1 MERETT
7 EMLPELQALLIYVE
21 KPAEPTGN
29 RGQWRQGY
37 GSARRTVT
45 VAVMKGEG
53 RGEDRRRPGDFLG
66 LAWAGRSQLYT
77 AEPEDL
83 SRRAQSTQQAPLLE
97 KVGEDAQRRACMEMV
112 GAGGAWLGRA
122 IRALNV
128 VRFLSAGFR
137 DSPLSFMFCS
147 PSTARPGVNLFT
159 SSRTQHTFSNSE
171 RVSFFSSEK
180 SLSHSCFER
189 CLFPN
194 LSSLLQNSLLNANWV
209 FLI

>member
-1 MERETT
+1 MDLTQHANSAYIWLQRTDWWRVQKYLFNTSYVATLTWAGDGEETT
-7 EMLPELQALLIYVE
+7 EMLPSLRMLLIYVE
-21 KPAEPTGN
+21 KPAEPWGTERPVKDECDGWAVD
-29 RGQWRQGY
+29 G
-37 GSARRTVT
+37 GSDE
-45 VAVMKGEG
+45 GWG

-66 LAWAGRSQLYT
+66 PAWAGRSQLYT

-83 SRRAQSTQQAPLLE
+83 SSEHRAPEAPLLE
-97 KVGEDAQRRACMEMV
+97 KVGGDAQRRACMEMV

-159 SSRTQHTFSNSE
+159 Y
-171 RVSFFSSEK
+171 V
-180 SLSHSCFER
+180 
-189 CLFPN
+189 
-194 LSSLLQNSLLNANWV
+194 
-209 FLI
+209 

>member
-1 MERETT
+1 
-7 EMLPELQALLIYVE
+7 
-21 KPAEPTGN
+21 
-29 RGQWRQGY
+29 
-37 GSARRTVT
+37 
-45 VAVMKGEG
+45 MKGEG

-66 LAWAGRSQLYT
+66 PAWAGRSQMHT

-83 SRRAQSTQQAPLLE
+83 SRRAQSTQRAPPLE
-97 KVGEDAQRRACMEMV
+97 KVGEDARRRAV
-112 GAGGAWLGRA
+112 WRRWVRGGTRLGRA

-128 VRFLSAGFR
+128 VRFLSAGFH

-180 SLSHSCFER
+180 FLSHSCFES

-194 LSSLLQNSLLNANWV
+194 LSSILQNSLLNAN
-209 FLI
+209 